1 MILTN
6 TILEPFNLAGMTL
19 KNRVGLAPMTRIS
32 ATEEGLV
39 TDIMAAYY
47 RSFAEGD
54 FGLIITEGTY
64 IDQKH
69 SQAYQ
74 YQPGIAYEE
83 QAQAWQSVVDAVH
96 TAGAKI
102 VMQLQHAGPLSQG
115 NRFVNE
121 SIAPS
126 AIQPTGEQLAFYLG
140 EGAFPIPREI
150 TKEEIVEVKQHFV
163 DAALRAKSVGFDG
176 IELHGANG
184 YLLDAFLTPY
194 TNERHDEYGGTT
206 ENRVRFL
213 VETIQDVKKAV
224 GENFVVGIR
233 ISQAKVN
240 NFGYKWP
247 AKEQDAQIIFTS
259 LGQAGADYIHITE
272 YQAWQPAFDT
282 GSGSDSLVA
291 LAKKY
296 SQLPI
301 IANGQLDQ
309 PERASEMITN
319 GHADLITLGK
329 GALANHDWVKK
340 MTNGEALKE
349 FNPAQVLY
357 PIANIKDFEL

>member
-6 TILEPFNLAGMTL
+6 TIFEPFNIAGMTL

-39 TDIMAAYY
+39 TDKMVAYY
-47 RSFAEGD
+47 RSFAEGE

-74 YQPGIAYEE
+74 YQPGIACEE
-83 QAQAWQSVVDAVH
+83 QAQAWQSVVNAVH
-96 TAGAKI
+96 AAGAKI

-150 TKEEIVEVKQHFV
+150 TKDDIAEVKQHFV
-163 DAALRAKSVGFDG
+163 DAAIRAKSVGFDG
-176 IELHGANG
+176 VELHGANG
-184 YLLDAFLTPY
+184 YLLDAFLTAY

-213 VETIQDVKKAV
+213 VEAIQDVKKAV

-240 NFGYKWP
+240 NFSYKWP
-247 AKEQDAQIIFTS
+247 AKEQDAQIIFES

-272 YQAWQPAFDT
+272 YQAWQPAFET
-282 GSGSDSLVA
+282 GSDSLVA

-301 IANGQLDQ
+301 LANGQLDQ
-309 PERASEMITN
+309 PERAYEMIDN
-319 GHADLITLGK
+319 GHADLVTLGK

-340 MTNGEALKE
+340 INNGEALNE

>member
-6 TILEPFNLAGMTL
+6 TIFEPFTIAGMTL

-32 ATEEGLV
+32 ATEEGFV
-39 TDIMAAYY
+39 TDKMVAYY
-47 RSFAEGD
+47 RSFAEGE

-83 QAQAWQSVVDAVH
+83 QAQAWQSVVDAVQA
-96 TAGAKI
+96 AGAKI

-150 TKEEIVEVKQHFV
+150 TKDELAEVKQHFV
-163 DAALRAKSVGFDG
+163 DAAIRAKSVGFDG
-176 IELHGANG
+176 VELHGANG
-184 YLLDAFLTPY
+184 YLLDAFLTAY

-213 VETIQDVKKAV
+213 VETIQDIKKAV

-240 NFGYKWP
+240 NFSYKWP
-247 AKEQDAQIIFTS
+247 AKEQDAQIIFES

-272 YQAWQPAFDT
+272 YQAWQPAFET
-282 GSGSDSLVA
+282 GSDSLVA

-301 IANGQLDQ
+301 LANGQLDQ
-309 PERASEMITN
+309 PERASEMIDN
-319 GHADLITLGK
+319 GHADLVTLGK

-340 MTNGEALKE
+340 INNGEALKE